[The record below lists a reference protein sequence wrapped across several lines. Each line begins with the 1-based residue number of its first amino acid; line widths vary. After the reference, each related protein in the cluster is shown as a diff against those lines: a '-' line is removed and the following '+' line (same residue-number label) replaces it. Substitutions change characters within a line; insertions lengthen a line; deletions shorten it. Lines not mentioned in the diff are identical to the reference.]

1 MSKNKPTNKKATKK
15 AKKSNGRKTWL
26 KVAGKVHELNKKQ
39 NLGWTWTE
47 SLRFAS
53 KKVYPKFKGKSA
65 SKVSLKD
72 IELDFKNALAEGQP
86 PMPIPKGKLKEICFR
101 ATDVPLED
109 LIEREWYSIADD
121 DVWLNF
127 DDNLPMRFSFDGII
141 DTGIIKKSQMPNM
154 KDIREDARKLFVDKA
169 TNSDDLPIMIFKTL
183 IQPNKEDDE
192 KPCSY
197 YILVTFENSSYDS
210 QTAGQEVT
218 SSKSVKDLSEE
229 EQEKRKKR
237 DEERKKL
244 KKENAKKKKAEQRQ
258 KPKEVEPKSITKP
271 KEQKPK
277 DETSVE
283 LQKIKLENTRIE
295 ALTKSLEILRQD
307 FKDGVLSKRQYL
319 QRQQQIL
326 DKFEKG
332 GQI

>member
-1 MSKNKPTNKKATKK
+1 MSKNKPTNKKATPKVKK
-15 AKKSNGRKTWL
+15 LNGRKTWL
-26 KVAGKVHELNKKQ
+26 KVARKVHELNKKQ
-39 NLGWTWTE
+39 DLGWTWTE
-47 SLRFAS
+47 SMRFAS
-53 KKVYPKFKGKSA
+53 KKVYPKFKGKNHT
-65 SKVSLKD
+65 KVKLKD
-72 IELDFKNALAEGQP
+72 IELAFKNALEEGQP
-86 PMPIPKGKLKEICFR
+86 PKEICFL

-109 LIEREWYSIADD
+109 LIEREWFSIADD
-121 DVWLNF
+121 DLWLNF
-127 DDNLPMRFSFDGII
+127 DDNLPMRFAFDGIV

-154 KDIREDARKLFVDKA
+154 KDIREEARKLFVNKA
-169 TNSDDLPIMIFKTL
+169 TNSDELPILIFKTL
-183 IQPNKEDDE
+183 IQPNKKDDGQ
-192 KPCSY
+192 PCSY

-218 SSKSVKDLSEE
+218 SSKTVKDLSEE

-237 DEERKKL
+237 DEERKRL

-258 KPKEVEPKSITKP
+258 KPKEVEPKSITKT
-271 KEQKPK
+271 KATPK

-283 LQKIKLENTRIE
+283 LQKIKLEKENRE
-295 ALTKSLEILRQD
+295 VLERVLNGLRQD

-332 GQI
+332 GQL

>member
-1 MSKNKPTNKKATKK
+1 M
-15 AKKSNGRKTWL
+15 
-26 KVAGKVHELNKKQ
+26 
-39 NLGWTWTE
+39 
-47 SLRFAS
+47 RFA
-53 KKVYPKFKGKSA
+53 
-65 SKVSLKD
+65 
-72 IELDFKNALAEGQP
+72 
-86 PMPIPKGKLKEICFR
+86 
-101 ATDVPLED
+101 
-109 LIEREWYSIADD
+109 
-121 DVWLNF
+121 
-127 DDNLPMRFSFDGII
+127 FDGIV

-154 KDIREDARKLFVDKA
+154 KDIREEARKLFVNKA
-169 TNSDDLPIMIFKTL
+169 TNSDELPILIFKTL
-183 IQPNKEDDE
+183 IQPNKKDDGQ
-192 KPCSY
+192 PCSY

-218 SSKSVKDLSEE
+218 SSKTVKDLSEE

-258 KPKEVEPKSITKP
+258 KPKEVEPKSITKT
-271 KEQKPK
+271 KATPK

-283 LQKIKLENTRIE
+283 LQKIKLEKENRE
-295 ALTKSLEILRQD
+295 VLERVLNGLRQD

-332 GQI
+332 GQL